1 MRPAPDVVRLCR
13 HFIQPDKA
21 IPMRIPVFGIAL
33 VLLAASLLTLLMFGK
48 STAILGLSPDD
59 FASVGY
65 LTVWGLLVA
74 SALVFGRPRIH
85 ARLWHIAVWL
95 AIFAALAAGY
105 NHFHPI
111 VPQLDPTAE
120 TRSA

>member
-1 MRPAPDVVRLCR
+1 
-13 HFIQPDKA
+13 
-21 IPMRIPVFGIAL
+21 MRIPVFGIAL
-33 VLLAASLLTLLMFGK
+33 VLLAASLLTLLVFGK
-48 STAILGLSPDD
+48 SPAILGLSPDD
-59 FASVGY
+59 FASAGY

-85 ARLWHIAVWL
+85 ARLWHIAAWL

-105 NHFHPI
+105 TYFHPE
-111 VPQLDPTAE
+111 VMHFDPTAE